1 MHISISKLLLIF
13 TIIVVL
19 FGTKKLRNFGEDFG
33 EALRSFRKAMTE
45 PEDSPPT
52 TSPAAS
58 GRQEPQGIV
67 EEQARSSSSDPHK
80 T

>member
-13 TIIVVL
+13 AIMVVL

-33 EALRSFRKAMTE
+33 EALKGFRKAMAE
-45 PEDSPPT
+45 PEDLPPT
-52 TSPAAS
+52 TSPTTS
-58 GRQEPQGIV
+58 GHQEPQGIV

>member
-52 TSPAAS
+52 TSPTAP
-58 GRQEPQGIV
+58 GHQEPQGIV
-67 EEQARSSSSDPHK
+67 EEQTRSSSSDSHK

>member
-13 TIIVVL
+13 AIIVVL
-19 FGTKKLRNFGEDFG
+19 FGAKKLRNFGEDFG
-33 EALRSFRKAMTE
+33 EALKGFRKAMAK
-45 PEDSPPT
+45 PEGLPPT
-52 TSPAAS
+52 TSPVTS
-58 GRQEPQGIV
+58 GHQEPQGIV